1 MTLTRSETMARV
13 KSKHTAPELAVRR
26 ALHRAGLRY
35 RLHCDLPGRPDLVF
49 ASRRAIVFVHG
60 CFWHSHP
67 GCPRARLPASRQEYW
82 LPKLARNAQRDHL
95 VQHAL
100 AAAGWRV
107 HIIWEC
113 EIARPG
119 RLAHLAAAI
128 SNGTPAPGSTGA
140 PARTQRR
147 AASDEAVRHS

>member
-35 RLHCDLPGRPDLVF
+35 RLHCDLPGRPDLVL

-67 GCPRARLPASRQEYW
+67 GCPRARLPATRQEYW
-82 LPKLARNAQRDHL
+82 LPKLARNAQRDRL
-95 VQHAL
+95 AQHAL
-100 AAAGWRV
+100 TTAGWRV
-107 HIIWEC
+107 HVIWEC

-119 RLAHLAAAI
+119 RLLALADAIRDGNGAAACH
-128 SNGTPAPGSTGA
+128 
-140 PARTQRR
+140 ARP
-147 AASDEAVRHS
+147 

>member
-49 ASRRAIVFVHG
+49 AGRRAIVFVHG

-67 GCPRARLPASRQEYW
+67 GCPRARLPATRQDYW
-82 LPKLARNAQRDHL
+82 LPKLARNAQRDRL
-95 VQHAL
+95 AEQAL
-100 AAAGWRV
+100 TAAGWRV
-107 HIIWEC
+107 HVIWEC
-113 EIARPG
+113 EIARPD
-119 RLAHLAAAI
+119 RLANLTAAI
-128 SNGTPAPGSTGA
+128 RSGGPSPALARA
-140 PARTQRR
+140 PARRR
-147 AASDEAVRHS
+147 SG